1 MLLQYNFFFEIK
13 KKEFLFDLNKELVIM
28 SGLIF
33 ILQLTD
39 QKMKRAIGSGV
50 AQRFEFMT
58 LLIVD
63 FILDRIADQIGNIG
77 ELCQTRIK
85 MSFQKEIVMLL

>member
-1 MLLQYNFFFEIK
+1 MLKRAIFVS
-13 KKEFLFDLNKELVIM
+13 NKGLVIM
-28 SGLIF
+28 SGLLL
-33 ILQLTD
+33 ILQLMD
-39 QKMKRAIGSGV
+39 QKMTRAIGSGV
-50 AQRFEFMT
+50 AQKFEFMT

-85 MSFQKEIVMLL
+85 MSSQKEIAMLL

>member
-1 MLLQYNFFFEIK
+1 
-13 KKEFLFDLNKELVIM
+13 M

-33 ILQLTD
+33 ILQLMD
-39 QKMKRAIGSGV
+39 QKLKQAIGSGV
-50 AQRFEFMT
+50 AQRFGFTT

-63 FILDRIADQIGNIG
+63 FIPDRIADQIGNIG

-85 MSFQKEIVMLL
+85 MSSQKEIAMLL